1 MILSLS
7 ARFEHLVGMLVDKG
21 QITSEAGKLL
31 LAENWETLIYDER
44 KLILRSK
51 LTEVEDAEFELI

>member
-7 ARFEHLVGMLVDKG
+7 ARFEHLVAMLVDKG

-31 LAENWETLIYDER
+31 LAEDWETLIYDER

-51 LTEVEDAEFELI
+51 LTEVEDAELELI